1 MPRRQHGE
9 TLVSKFLGSGP
20 HHNLLIA
27 TNAADNN
34 VGTAP
39 RASGHQNEETRLL
52 IVVTMT
58 TAQTHY
64 NEPPT

>member
-1 MPRRQHGE
+1 MQTPASSE
-9 TLVSKFLGSGP
+9 LSGSGP
-20 HHNLLIA
+20 DHNLFIA

-39 RASGHQNEETRLL
+39 RASGYQNEETRLL